1 MSEKKHATS
10 LHQKI
15 TQPLH
20 TQNHTTSQQKTLRE
34 SQNAALRTS
43 HRLSKV
49 SNNSFQSTE
58 KVLKKRKKSY
68 SSDSSDSSYSSEK
81 KITQPLKKFYF
92 FQHFLKEQFDTFDNR
107 CDVLRAAFCDSH
119 NVSAPPL
126 KKSMKNPVMSSGT

>member
-43 HRLSKV
+43 YRLSKV

-58 KVLKKRKKSY
+58 KVLKKEKKVTVVTAVRVVTVVKKKSRNL
-68 SSDSSDSSYSSEK
+68 SKNS
-81 KITQPLKKFYF
+81 IF
-92 FQHFLKEQFDTFDNR
+92 FNTF
-107 CDVLRAAFCDSH
+107 
-119 NVSAPPL
+119 
-126 KKSMKNPVMSSGT
+126 

>member
-1 MSEKKHATS
+1 MQRGWVSEKKHATS

-43 HRLSKV
+43 YRLSKV

-58 KVLKKRKKSY
+58 KVLKKEKKVTVVTAVRVVTVVKKKSRNL
-68 SSDSSDSSYSSEK
+68 SKNS
-81 KITQPLKKFYF
+81 IF
-92 FQHFLKEQFDTFDNR
+92 FNTFWKSNLTHLTTNVMFSGQHFAILAMFLLLIQCGE
-107 CDVLRAAFCDSH
+107 S
-119 NVSAPPL
+119 
-126 KKSMKNPVMSSGT
+126 